1 VIAFDSSALTRLVV
15 GEQET
20 APLRAWL
27 AAREEAAWSA
37 SSLTRVEVVRAVARA
52 QVAAVP
58 TARRLLAG
66 MDLVPLGPDVLEV
79 AADLGPPSLRSLD
92 ALHLATALTLGSALD
107 AFVVYDERLAQAAT
121 DAGLPVV
128 APS

>member
-1 VIAFDSSALTRLVV
+1 MIAFDSSALTKLVV
-15 GEQET
+15 REPET

-37 SSLTRVEVVRAVARA
+37 SSLTRVEVVRAVARSQA
-52 QVAAVP
+52 TAVP

-66 MDLVPLGPDVLEV
+66 MDLVPITRDLLET
-79 AADLGPPSLRSLD
+79 AADLRPPSLRSLD
-92 ALHLATALTLGSALD
+92 ALHLATALSLGPVLD

-128 APS
+128 APA

>member
-1 VIAFDSSALTRLVV
+1 MIALDSSALVKLVLD
-15 GEQET
+15 EPESAALET
-20 APLRAWL
+20 WLSSRAPLSVTAGDL
-27 AAREEAAWSA
+27 V
-37 SSLTRVEVVRAVARA
+37 RVELIRAVTRAAPAGVSRAR
-52 QVAAVP
+52 
-58 TARRLLAG
+58 TLLAG
-66 MDLVPLGPDVLEV
+66 VDLVPITPDLLDA

-92 ALHLATALTLGSALD
+92 ALHLATALSLGPALA